1 MIDTQGNIL
10 ARTEALW
17 YAKDKKWRILVL
29 STIATSFLALQT
41 VEAATYTVQK
51 GDTLTKIAQNHQVSI
66 GDIMKWNNLSKD
78 TIYVAQKLEIQ
89 KQSTNE
95 GVKPSTPSTSVKPT
109 TSSHTVAKGDTLSKI
124 AKQYNVTIKDI
135 MDWNKLEKDTIFIG
149 QVLKVSQGAVIPDGD
164 TIHNN
169 VTSGTGTPSKVTAK
183 DPTANGQAIYNKTV
197 EVANTL
203 VGTPYLYGGN
213 TPVGLDCSGF
223 IFYAFNQ
230 GGLKIGRASS
240 EGYFYGNTTHV
251 ENPVPGDLVFFENT
265 YKEGISHMGIY
276 LGDNKF
282 IHAGTDGVEVS
293 DVTYSYWS
301 SKLVAYKRFDSVK

>member
-1 MIDTQGNIL
+1 MQKT
-10 ARTEALW
+10 
-17 YAKDKKWRILVL
+17 KKWRILVL
-29 STIATSFLALQT
+29 STLATSFLALQT
-41 VEAATYTVQK
+41 AEAATYTVQK
-51 GDTLTKIAQNHQVSI
+51 GDTLTKIAQNHQVTI

-78 TIYVAQKLEIQ
+78 TIYVAQKLEIP
-89 KQSTNE
+89 KHSTNE
-95 GVKPSTPSTSVKPT
+95 GVKPATPSTSEKPA
-109 TSSHTVAKGDTLSKI
+109 TSSHTVVKGDTLSKI
-124 AKQYNVTIKDI
+124 AKLYNVTIKDI
-135 MDWNKLEKDTIFIG
+135 MDWNKLEKDTIFVG
-149 QVLKVSQGAVIPDGD
+149 QVLKLSSAAVIPGGD

-251 ENPVPGDLVFFENT
+251 ENPIPGDLVFFENT

>member
-1 MIDTQGNIL
+1 MQKT
-10 ARTEALW
+10 
-17 YAKDKKWRILVL
+17 KKWRILVL
-29 STIATSFLALQT
+29 STLATSFLALQT
-41 VEAATYTVQK
+41 AEAATYTVQK
-51 GDTLTKIAQNHQVSI
+51 GDTLTKIAQNHQVTI

-78 TIYVAQKLEIQ
+78 TIFVAQKLEIQ

-95 GVKPSTPSTSVKPT
+95 GVKPATPSTSGKPAS
-109 TSSHTVAKGDTLSKI
+109 SSHTVAKGDTLSKI
-124 AKQYNVTIKDI
+124 AKLYNVTIKDI
-135 MDWNKLEKDTIFIG
+135 MDWNKLERDTIFVG
-149 QVLKVSQGAVIPDGD
+149 QVLKLSSAAVIPDGD

-183 DPTANGQAIYNKTV
+183 DPTVNGQAIYNKTV

>member
-1 MIDTQGNIL
+1 MQNT
-10 ARTEALW
+10 
-17 YAKDKKWRILVL
+17 KKWRILVL
-29 STIATSFLALQT
+29 STIATSFLALQPA
-41 VEAATYTVQK
+41 EAATYTVQK
-51 GDTLTKIAQNHQVSI
+51 GDTLSKIAHNHQVTI
-66 GDIMKWNNLSKD
+66 EDIMKWNNLSKD

-89 KQSTNE
+89 KQATTE
-95 GVKPSTPSTSVKPT
+95 GKNPTPSTSVKPT
-109 TSSHTVAKGDTLSKI
+109 ASSHTVAKGDTLSKI

-135 MDWNKLEKDTIFIG
+135 RDWNKLETDTIYIG
-149 QVLKVSQGAVIPDGD
+149 QVLTITSATVKPDSN

-169 VTSGTGTPSKVTAK
+169 VTSDAGTPSNVTTK
-183 DPTANGQAIYNKTV
+183 DPTANGQAIYKKTV

-240 EGYFYGNTTHV
+240 EGYFNGNTTLV

-276 LGDNKF
+276 IGDNKF
-282 IHAGTDGVEVS
+282 IHAGTDGVEIS

>member
-1 MIDTQGNIL
+1 MQKT
-10 ARTEALW
+10 
-17 YAKDKKWRILVL
+17 KKWRILVL
-29 STIATSFLALQT
+29 STLATSFLALQT
-41 VEAATYTVQK
+41 AEAATYTVQK
-51 GDTLTKIAQNHQVSI
+51 GDTLTKIAQNHQVTI

-78 TIYVAQKLEIQ
+78 TIFVAQKLEIQ

-95 GVKPSTPSTSVKPT
+95 GVKPTTPSTSGKPVS
-109 TSSHTVAKGDTLSKI
+109 SSHTVAKGDTLSKI
-124 AKQYNVTIKDI
+124 AKLYNVTIKDI
-135 MDWNKLEKDTIFIG
+135 MDWNKLEKDTIFVG
-149 QVLKVSQGAVIPDGD
+149 QVLKLSSAAVIPDGD

-183 DPTANGQAIYNKTV
+183 DPTVNGQAIYNKTV

>member
-1 MIDTQGNIL
+1 MQKT
-10 ARTEALW
+10 
-17 YAKDKKWRILVL
+17 KKWRILVL
-29 STIATSFLALQT
+29 STLATSFLALQT
-41 VEAATYTVQK
+41 AEAATYTVQK
-51 GDTLTKIAQNHQVSI
+51 GDTLTKIAQNHQVTI

-78 TIYVAQKLEIQ
+78 TIFVAQKLEIQ

-95 GVKPSTPSTSVKPT
+95 GVKPTTPSTSGKPVS
-109 TSSHTVAKGDTLSKI
+109 SSHTVAKGDTLSKI
-124 AKQYNVTIKDI
+124 AKLYNVTIKDI
-135 MDWNKLEKDTIFIG
+135 MDWNKLEKDTIFVG
-149 QVLKVSQGAVIPDGD
+149 QVLKLSSTAVIPGGD

>member
-1 MIDTQGNIL
+1 MQKT
-10 ARTEALW
+10 
-17 YAKDKKWRILVL
+17 KKWRILVL
-29 STIATSFLALQT
+29 STLATSFLALQT
-41 VEAATYTVQK
+41 AEAATYTVQK
-51 GDTLTKIAQNHQVSI
+51 GDTLTKIAQNHQVTI

-78 TIYVAQKLEIQ
+78 TIFVAQKLEIQ

-95 GVKPSTPSTSVKPT
+95 GVKPTTPSTSGKPAF
-109 TSSHTVAKGDTLSKI
+109 SSHTVAKGDTLSKI
-124 AKQYNVTIKDI
+124 AKLYNVTIKDI
-135 MDWNKLEKDTIFIG
+135 MDWNKLEKDMIFVG
-149 QVLKVSQGAVIPDGD
+149 QVLKLSSAAVIPDGD

-169 VTSGTGTPSKVTAK
+169 VTSGTGTPSKVIAK

>member
-1 MIDTQGNIL
+1 MQKT
-10 ARTEALW
+10 
-17 YAKDKKWRILVL
+17 KKWRILVL
-29 STIATSFLALQT
+29 STLATSFLALQT
-41 VEAATYTVQK
+41 AEAATYTVQK
-51 GDTLTKIAQNHQVSI
+51 GDTLTKIAQNHQVTI

-78 TIYVAQKLEIQ
+78 TIFVAQKLEIP
-89 KQSTNE
+89 KHSTNG
-95 GVKPSTPSTSVKPT
+95 GVKPTTPSTSGKPAF
-109 TSSHTVAKGDTLSKI
+109 SSHTVAKGDTLSKI
-124 AKQYNVTIKDI
+124 AKLYNVTIKDI
-135 MDWNKLEKDTIFIG
+135 MDWNKLEKDTIFVG
-149 QVLKVSQGAVIPDGD
+149 QVLKLSPGAVIPDGD

>member
-1 MIDTQGNIL
+1 
-10 ARTEALW
+10 
-17 YAKDKKWRILVL
+17 
-29 STIATSFLALQT
+29 
-41 VEAATYTVQK
+41 
-51 GDTLTKIAQNHQVSI
+51 
-66 GDIMKWNNLSKD
+66 
-78 TIYVAQKLEIQ
+78 
-89 KQSTNE
+89 
-95 GVKPSTPSTSVKPT
+95 
-109 TSSHTVAKGDTLSKI
+109 
-124 AKQYNVTIKDI
+124 
-135 MDWNKLEKDTIFIG
+135 
-149 QVLKVSQGAVIPDGD
+149 
-164 TIHNN
+164 
-169 VTSGTGTPSKVTAK
+169 VTSDAGTPSKVTAN
-183 DPTANGQAIYNKTV
+183 DPTANGQAIYKKTV

-240 EGYFYGNTTHV
+240 EGYFNGNTTSV
-251 ENPVPGDLVFFENT
+251 QNPVPGDLVFFENT

-282 IHAGTDGVEVS
+282 VHAGPDGVEIS

>member
-1 MIDTQGNIL
+1 MQKT
-10 ARTEALW
+10 
-17 YAKDKKWRILVL
+17 KKWRILVL
-29 STIATSFLALQT
+29 STLATSFLALQT
-41 VEAATYTVQK
+41 AEAATYTVQK
-51 GDTLTKIAQNHQVSI
+51 GDTLTKIAQNHQVTI

-95 GVKPSTPSTSVKPT
+95 GVKPSTPTTSVKPT

-124 AKQYNVTIKDI
+124 AKLYNVTIKDI

-149 QVLKVSQGAVIPDGD
+149 QVLKVSPGAVIPDGD

-169 VTSGTGTPSKVTAK
+169 VTSGTGTPSKVTSK

-282 IHAGTDGVEVS
+282 IHAGTDGVEIS

-301 SKLVAYKRFDSVK
+301 SKLVAYKRFDNVK

>member
-1 MIDTQGNIL
+1 MQKT
-10 ARTEALW
+10 
-17 YAKDKKWRILVL
+17 KKWRILVL
-29 STIATSFLALQT
+29 STLATSFLALQT
-41 VEAATYTVQK
+41 AEAATYTVQK
-51 GDTLTKIAQNHQVSI
+51 GDTLTKIAQNHQVTI

-78 TIYVAQKLEIQ
+78 MIYVAQKLEIP

-95 GVKPSTPSTSVKPT
+95 GVKPSTPSTSGKPA

-124 AKQYNVTIKDI
+124 AKLYNVTIKEI
-135 MDWNKLEKDTIFIG
+135 MDWNKLEKDTIFVG
-149 QVLKVSQGAVIPDGD
+149 QVLKLSSAAVIPDGD

>member
-1 MIDTQGNIL
+1 MQKT
-10 ARTEALW
+10 
-17 YAKDKKWRILVL
+17 KKWRILVL
-29 STIATSFLALQT
+29 STLATSFLALQT
-41 VEAATYTVQK
+41 AEAATYTVQK
-51 GDTLTKIAQNHQVSI
+51 GDTLTKIAQNHQVTI

-78 TIYVAQKLEIQ
+78 TIYVAQKLEIS

-95 GVKPSTPSTSVKPT
+95 GVKPATPSTSGKPA

-124 AKQYNVTIKDI
+124 AKLYNVTIKDI
-135 MDWNKLEKDTIFIG
+135 MDWNKLEKDTIFVG
-149 QVLKVSQGAVIPDGD
+149 QVLKLSSAAVIPDGD
-164 TIHNN
+164 SIHNN
-169 VTSGTGTPSKVTAK
+169 VTSGTGAPSKVTAK

>member
-1 MIDTQGNIL
+1 MQKT
-10 ARTEALW
+10 
-17 YAKDKKWRILVL
+17 KKWRILVL
-29 STIATSFLALQT
+29 STLATSFLALQT
-41 VEAATYTVQK
+41 AEAATYTVQK
-51 GDTLTKIAQNHQVSI
+51 GDTLTKIAQNHQVTI

-89 KQSTNE
+89 KQSKNE

-124 AKQYNVTIKDI
+124 AKLYNVTIKDI

-149 QVLKVSQGAVIPDGD
+149 QVLKVSPGAVIPDGD

-169 VTSGTGTPSKVTAK
+169 VTSGTGTPSKVTSK

-197 EVANTL
+197 EIANTL

-282 IHAGTDGVEVS
+282 IHAGTDGVEIS

-301 SKLVAYKRFDSVK
+301 SKLVAYKRFDNVK

>member
-1 MIDTQGNIL
+1 MQKT
-10 ARTEALW
+10 
-17 YAKDKKWRILVL
+17 KKWRILVL
-29 STIATSFLALQT
+29 STLATSFLALQT
-41 VEAATYTVQK
+41 AEAATYTVQK
-51 GDTLTKIAQNHQVSI
+51 GDTLTKIAQNHQVTI

-78 TIYVAQKLEIQ
+78 TIYVAQKLEIP
-89 KQSTNE
+89 KHSTNE
-95 GVKPSTPSTSVKPT
+95 GVKPATPSTSEKPA
-109 TSSHTVAKGDTLSKI
+109 TSSHTVVKGDTLSKI
-124 AKQYNVTIKDI
+124 AKLYNVTIKDI
-135 MDWNKLEKDTIFIG
+135 MDWNKLERDTIFVG
-149 QVLKVSQGAVIPDGD
+149 QVLKLSSAAVIPGGE

-169 VTSGTGTPSKVTAK
+169 VTSGTGTPSKVTTK

>member
-1 MIDTQGNIL
+1 MQKT
-10 ARTEALW
+10 
-17 YAKDKKWRILVL
+17 KKWRILVL
-29 STIATSFLALQT
+29 STLATSFLALQT
-41 VEAATYTVQK
+41 AEAATYTVQK
-51 GDTLTKIAQNHQVSI
+51 GDTLTKIAQNHQVTI
-66 GDIMKWNNLSKD
+66 GGDIMKWNNLSKD

-89 KQSTNE
+89 KQSKNE

-124 AKQYNVTIKDI
+124 AKLYNVTIKDI

-149 QVLKVSQGAVIPDGD
+149 QVLKVSPGAVIPDGD

-169 VTSGTGTPSKVTAK
+169 VTSGTGTPPSKVTSK

-282 IHAGTDGVEVS
+282 IHAGTDGVEIS

-301 SKLVAYKRFDSVK
+301 SKLVAYKRFDNVK

>member
-1 MIDTQGNIL
+1 MQKT
-10 ARTEALW
+10 
-17 YAKDKKWRILVL
+17 KKWRILVL

-41 VEAATYTVQK
+41 AEAATYTVQK

-164 TIHNN
+164 SIHNN